1 MTGDGIL
8 HRCWIVLILP
18 CGTFHTVGYVKLWK
32 DGMTGPVLFVFPKE
46 TSVLIGKR
54 VLTEITPFQ
63 HINAWLQ
70 TVFFGRFYVSPQ
82 ISLKHGEISSISRCI
97 CTVQGKGRALSFDLL
112 CFQRKLLEISFGNIK
127 KFPEVRKPNFWKCIF
142 ISHQNFLYVHF
153 YTRLYP

>member
-32 DGMTGPVLFVFPKE
+32 DGMTGPVLFMFPKE
-46 TSVLIGKR
+46 TSVLLGKR
-54 VLTEITPFQ
+54 VSAEMTPFQ

-82 ISLKHGEISSISRCI
+82 ISRKN
-97 CTVQGKGRALSFDLL
+97 GKNELHLEVHL
-112 CFQRKLLEISFGNIK
+112 CCSGKRTCPQLRPSV
-127 KFPEVRKPNFWKCIF
+127 FPKET
-142 ISHQNFLYVHF
+142 S
-153 YTRLYP
+153 